1 MAQNIL
7 RYYKAVTIELLEDLL
22 KFMEGEYF
30 IGDGKKELRKEG
42 KPAIEESISF
52 LKAQTKD
59 I

>member
-52 LKAQTKD
+52 LKA
-59 I
+59 